1 MRWNDEYDIDWQKR
15 RQRMSNGGLKMA
27 NNEYEDERVTAPML
41 EIPLFGSLIETNTRT
56 RMNPEKQKRDDKN
69 VYMQKCVKACEG
81 MSEDMP
87 VTYLPTS
94 EKR

>member
-1 MRWNDEYDIDWQKR
+1 MSVEHEQVSGGSSVDVENDQKNNDTVR
-15 RQRMSNGGLKMA
+15 DPFIRLSTRNEHSNT
-27 NNEYEDERVTAPML
+27 NESRKKE
-41 EIPLFGSLIETNTRT
+41 N
-56 RMNPEKQKRDDKN
+56 RDDKN